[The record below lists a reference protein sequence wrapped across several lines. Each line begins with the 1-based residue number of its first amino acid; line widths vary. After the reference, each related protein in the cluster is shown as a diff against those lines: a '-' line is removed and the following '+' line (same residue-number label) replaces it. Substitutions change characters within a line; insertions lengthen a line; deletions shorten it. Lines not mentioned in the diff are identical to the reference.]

1 MCNNEQYLYKNET
14 FCPAVIFEKE
24 KTIKSCRILQ
34 KIIRCPIIG
43 QAFPENTI
51 HSKLSYVKTRGVYM
65 ARIIDGKEMNMVG
78 DRVRELRLARKMS
91 QQTLSNKLEML
102 AIYICRGS
110 ISRIE
115 DKQRTVTDIEL
126 YGLAKVLNVSVEELY
141 SGNQD

>member
-1 MCNNEQYLYKNET
+1 
-14 FCPAVIFEKE
+14 
-24 KTIKSCRILQ
+24 
-34 KIIRCPIIG
+34 
-43 QAFPENTI
+43 
-51 HSKLSYVKTRGVYM
+51 M

-78 DRVRELRLARKMS
+78 DRVRKLRLSRGMS

-126 YGLAKVLNVSVEELY
+126 YGLAKVLNVSVESFFQGQEW
-141 SGNQD
+141 

>member
-1 MCNNEQYLYKNET
+1 
-14 FCPAVIFEKE
+14 
-24 KTIKSCRILQ
+24 
-34 KIIRCPIIG
+34 
-43 QAFPENTI
+43 
-51 HSKLSYVKTRGVYM
+51 M

-78 DRVRELRLARKMS
+78 DRVRQLRLARKMS

-126 YGLAKVLNVSVEELY
+126 YGLAKVLNVPVEELFREM
-141 SGNQD
+141 QE